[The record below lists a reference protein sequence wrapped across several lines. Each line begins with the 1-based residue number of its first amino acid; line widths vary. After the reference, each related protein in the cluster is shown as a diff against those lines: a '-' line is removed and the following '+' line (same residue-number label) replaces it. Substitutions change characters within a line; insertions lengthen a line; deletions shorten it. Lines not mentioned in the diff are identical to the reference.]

1 MSRLP
6 YRITS
11 AYESLLQEFYRVAE
25 DANQRVSYSNAP
37 LQSCFRPSGDNST
50 VTFETL
56 LCLKDWPCKKLSRG
70 KCLHVVIK
78 VLETLNKVGSL
89 PDSSWCLTK
98 STVYLN
104 YIVVSDS
111 AAHLAQSLHFDFV
124 DGGQTDHPIFH
135 VQLTGEP
142 ISEADRRGAGCD
154 LELKFTDQP
163 SECWVT
169 TRIPTPDMT
178 FASVLYCIVA
188 DHLGSSFFRDFAER
202 AHSIQERLPHP
213 AFDALRKSLRVSST
227 HLKSSHWFA
236 HMRGLTQQES

>member
-6 YRITS
+6 YRVTS

-25 DANQRVSYSNAP
+25 DANQTVSSPEAP
-37 LQSCFRPSGDNST
+37 LQSCFRPSGDDST
-50 VTFETL
+50 VTFETI
-56 LCLKDWPCKKLSRG
+56 LCLKDWPCKKLPRG
-70 KCLHVVIK
+70 KHLHVLIK
-78 VLETLNKVGSL
+78 VLETLKKLGL
-89 PDSSWCLTK
+89 PADSYWCLTK

-104 YIVVSDS
+104 YVVVSDS
-111 AAHLAQSLHFDFV
+111 TARLAQSLHFDFV
-124 DGGQTDHPIFH
+124 DGGQAGHPIFH

-142 ISEADRRGAGCD
+142 ILEADLRGAGCD
-154 LELKFTDQP
+154 LDLKLTDP
-163 SECWVT
+163 PTECWVT

-188 DHLGSSFFRDFAER
+188 DHLGTSFFRDFAER

-213 AFDALRKSLRVSST
+213 SFDALKESLHVSST

-236 HMRGLTQQES
+236 HMREPTQQNS